1 MSNKEQERRQNDT
14 KYGNL
19 VIKTSIEIDMD
30 KGKWTLPCF
39 RSLKK
44 YVIRDQRFIK
54 EKYKEF
60 NNLETLFD
68 DVDKILSVSES
79 FFFFQKKNTFRTLPS
94 LLDWAGLSAMCS
106 QLLELLSVI
115 FSL

>member
-1 MSNKEQERRQNDT
+1 MSSKEKERRKNDN

-30 KGKWTLPCF
+30 KEKWTLPCF
-39 RSLKK
+39 KNLEK
-44 YVIRDQRFIK
+44 YVIRDKRFIK

-68 DVDKILSVSES
+68 DIDKILSVSES
-79 FFFFQKKNTFRTLPS
+79 FCFFQRKI
-94 LLDWAGLSAMCS
+94 LSGHCH
-106 QLLELLSVI
+106 LS
-115 FSL
+115 